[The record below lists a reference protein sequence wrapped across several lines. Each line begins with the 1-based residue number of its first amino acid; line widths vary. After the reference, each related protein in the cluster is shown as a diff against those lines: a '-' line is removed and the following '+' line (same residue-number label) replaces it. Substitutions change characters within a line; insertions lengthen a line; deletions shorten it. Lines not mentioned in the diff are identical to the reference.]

1 MEDLALGIFRKRE
14 KKAIITDERLDS
26 VAIIMDGNGRWAKRR
41 GLPRSAG
48 HIAGAKIVE
57 NVLTVFREMGVHY
70 VTLYAFSTE
79 NWKRPKQEVDTLMNL
94 LYKYLDEVVIEKIKK
109 DGDFSMRFLGD
120 KSVLSEKLRDKC
132 IEVEEMAKDR
142 AFVCSVA
149 LNYGGRDEIIHAAN
163 AAFADGNE
171 SLTPEIFS
179 KYTYTA
185 GTPDP
190 DLVIRT
196 GGDFRISNFLLWQSA
211 YSEFV
216 ILDTLWPDFGKKE
229 IEGCIREFY
238 SRNRRFG
245 GLNPEDIKSEDAS
258 SK

>member
-1 MEDLALGIFRKRE
+1 MGIFKRRKRE
-14 KKAIITDERLDS
+14 EIRTDERLDS

-57 NVLTVFREMGVHY
+57 GVLKIFREMGVHY

-109 DGDFSMRFLGD
+109 DESFSMRFLGD
-120 KSVLSEKLRDKC
+120 KSVLPEKLRDKC
-132 IEVEEMAKDR
+132 IEVEEMAHDR
-142 AFVCSVA
+142 EFVCCVA
-149 LNYGGRDEIIHAAN
+149 LNYGGRDEIVHAAN
-163 AAFADGNE
+163 AAFADGHTTV
-171 SLTPEIFS
+171 TPEILS
-179 KYTYTA
+179 NYTYTA
-185 GTPDP
+185 GIPDP

-211 YSEFV
+211 YSEFM
-216 ILDTLWPDFGKKE
+216 ILDTLWPDFGRRE
-229 IEGCIREFY
+229 IEDCIRNFY
-238 SRNRRFG
+238 TRNRRFG
-245 GLNPEDIKSEDAS
+245 GLNPEDLNNEDAS
-258 SK
+258 TK